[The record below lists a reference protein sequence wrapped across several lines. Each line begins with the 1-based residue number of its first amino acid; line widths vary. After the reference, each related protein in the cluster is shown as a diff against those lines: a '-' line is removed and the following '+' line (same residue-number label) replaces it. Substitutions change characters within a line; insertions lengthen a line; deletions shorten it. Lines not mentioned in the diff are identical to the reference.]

1 MFLAINSGDCV
12 VFILCDLNDGFDTI
26 DHEVLLDQTFCAS
39 LWSLCSF
46 LVWSSTGLSF
56 RLPPLFFY
64 QLQLGSTVRTYCISL
79 HCYVDDTKIFV
90 PPKSNEAFSSR
101 LLLRCLGDI
110 MALNV
115 FNFNE
120 EKTEVMVFGRTT
132 RTLFVELCSFVQYIK
147 PTITNLWVE
156 VDAEIWQ
163 SNQGRGKIEPFPV
176 EALGQ
181 HKAFSAAL
189 WDSNPHL
196 CYSLLDYCNTLY
208 VEVID
213 SSITTVGTGQSLR
226 SFHMQKFE
234 YVSPILAS
242 LHWLPMN

>member
-1 MFLAINSGDCV
+1 MFLAIDSGDCV

-120 EKTEVMVFGRTT
+120 EKTVF
-132 RTLFVELCSFVQYIK
+132 LCSVHQADYYK
-147 PTITNLWVE
+147 PLGWGGRWNLTVKSGQ
-156 VDAEIWQ
+156 WQ
-163 SNQGRGKIEPFPV
+163 NW
-176 EALGQ
+176 
-181 HKAFSAAL
+181 AFSS
-189 WDSNPHL
+189 W
-196 CYSLLDYCNTLY
+196 
-208 VEVID
+208 
-213 SSITTVGTGQSLR
+213 GTW
-226 SFHMQKFE
+226 
-234 YVSPILAS
+234 PT
-242 LHWLPMN
+242 